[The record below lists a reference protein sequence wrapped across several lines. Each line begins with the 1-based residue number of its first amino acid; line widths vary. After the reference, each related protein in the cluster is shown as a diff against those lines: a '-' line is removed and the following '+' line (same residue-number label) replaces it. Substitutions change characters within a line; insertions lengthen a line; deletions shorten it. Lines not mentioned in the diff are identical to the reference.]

1 MDLGLDLAVN
11 ARVDDGKALGGWRN
25 TIDFD
30 PLTKHGQWTYVDA
43 FLFPLV
49 DAIKLA
55 ATPATKVSAG
65 EGFGDGPW
73 TGAKPGQSVAA
84 RHDLKQPCIT
94 LLRPNSIP
102 ILLRSTWFCKGKWA
116 PQPLCTRNRGLR
128 RVSWCLTD

>member
-65 EGFGDGPW
+65 EGFGDGRGPRER
-73 TGAKPGQSVAA
+73 TKPGQSVAV
-84 RHDLKQPCIT
+84 RHALKRPCVT
-94 LLRPNSIP
+94 LLRSISIP
-102 ILLRSTWFCKGKWA
+102 FFSDRHGSARGNGRHSLYA
-116 PQPLCTRNRGLR
+116 PAIVDYGA
-128 RVSWCLTD
+128 